1 VKLGGH
7 LRAKWEHH
15 SHSDVI
21 VQVSILQ
28 EAFTEVV
35 QYFGENPK
43 QSQPNTVFS
52 VLQRFVDGFRVSEED
67 FQLMQLLTGPR
78 SWMTSVWRPKLVII
92 QLNQI

>member
-1 VKLGGH
+1 M
-7 LRAKWEHH
+7 
-15 SHSDVI
+15 
-21 VQVSILQ
+21 
-28 EAFTEVV
+28 

-78 SWMTSVWRPKLVII
+78 SWMRETQASFISTQSDLILV
-92 QLNQI
+92 N